1 LKVTHAVAP
10 AKFVRPLA
18 VVLLLAGSLCAQEK
32 EFAPP
37 PVTPESQFLELIDLE
52 GDAEKQLLLMDLFVK
67 QFPKYNAM
75 GAVYSEMQ
83 ANCVKL
89 GLFDRALDLGDKL
102 LVIDQDDAEAV
113 KLNLEAA
120 QGKKDEALIKKW
132 SDRLAQL
139 SQNEPNGNVSASSTI
154 ALPFTEGTGAAG
166 EAPGKGPGTVSRQVK
181 LRMEAGLFN
190 KAIQETNPTVRLE
203 VLNQFAKQFP
213 QSQHM
218 SKVTYLYYLA
228 YREMGDKTKA
238 LGLAEQILAKDQT
251 REDVLYFVAETYFGQ
266 KRELGKVLSY
276 SAMILDLVNGK
287 PKPEGMS
294 DADWAKQRETLTQ
307 QSHYMSGMSHVYQ
320 ERFGAADKE
329 LRLAL
334 ASGRMSDQMRASILT
349 SLAWSNYKNKNIP
362 DAIHFYQLCAEIP
375 GPLQTA
381 AGQSVT
387 SIKNEYGMVQ

>member
-1 LKVTHAVAP
+1 VRATRSITS
-10 AKFVRPLA
+10 AKFVRPMA
-18 VVLLLAGSLCAQEK
+18 VLLLLVGSLCAQEK
-32 EFAPP
+32 ELTPP

-52 GDAEKQLLLMDLFVK
+52 GDAEKQLFLMDLFVK

-75 GAVYSEMQ
+75 GALYSDMQ
-83 ANCVKL
+83 ATCVKL
-89 GLFDRALDLGDKL
+89 GLFDRALELGDKL

-113 KLNLEAA
+113 KMNLEAA

-139 SQNEPNGNVSASSTI
+139 SQNEPTGNVSASSTI
-154 ALPFTEGTGAAG
+154 ALPFAEGDGVAG
-166 EAPGKGPGTVSRQVK
+166 EAPGKGPGTVSKSVK

-203 VLNQFAKQFP
+203 ILNQFTKQFP
-213 QSQHM
+213 QSPHM

-228 YREMGDKTKA
+228 YREMGDKNKA
-238 LGLAEQILAKDQT
+238 LGLAEQILTKDRS

-276 SAMILDLVNGK
+276 SAMMLDLVNGK

-294 DADWAKQRETLTQ
+294 DAEWAKQRETLIQ

-334 ASGRMSDQMRASILT
+334 NSGRMSDQKRASILT
-349 SLAWSNYKNKNIP
+349 SLGWSNYKNKSIP

-375 GPLQTA
+375 GPLQAA